1 MLNRRKIVLPAR
13 SGVLVALAMLL
24 AGRPAAG
31 LDSVER
37 LIPEDP
43 VELLEP
49 ATVLTAVEVL
59 RWPLRSLAD
68 LEGWKTTDATVTQ
81 GPAGLVLR
89 PTGPHPHLER
99 TVSVDAATV
108 DAFRVE
114 GGSKPAWAARVFWAR
129 AGERFAPGRSAN
141 SPHEKG
147 QAAGALH
154 EVAVAPL
161 SKWSGR
167 IARLRVDV
175 VVAPA
180 AEVSLDAVV
189 AVHYRPD
196 PDRWEQRARTPWKV
210 ELRRADIGDVRKAWL
225 APRDSPISRAVAGG
239 PNTHLAFDY
248 GVLGRLPGRLCFTV
262 RAAPAAGP
270 PLDLFSRC
278 LEPGDANS
286 WMSASADL
294 AGLPDPDCR
303 LLFAISGDPG
313 NALPVWGNPEIVRPA
328 ATTRPNVVLIS
339 IDTLRPDRLGVYGYG
354 RPTSPHL
361 DAWAREH
368 AVAFDTAIAAAPWTL
383 PSHTSMLTGLSAFR
397 HGVNYVDPA
406 PATLLTLA
414 EIVGASGY
422 STLAV
427 TGGGYLA
434 PWVGLHQGFDRFA
447 YWRHRRGP
455 REQAELASNVDLARA
470 WLRTNAERPF
480 LLFFHTYEV
489 HAPYVPREPYF
500 ARFNESALALP
511 APGVGQSSGGI
522 AAESGFVSVFTP
534 IWGRPSKQRPGGD
547 GPLPRAALPLLDA
560 LYDSGVAYADQEIG
574 RLLETLREL
583 GLDRRTLVIIT
594 SDHGEALGENGLAG
608 HAYLYDFNLRVP
620 LLLGLPNGDHAGTRV
635 AAQVRSIDIVPTAL
649 EVLGIR
655 QPDGIDGRSLLP
667 LLSGKPPVPRPAWS
681 YAAQSNHGIALRLD
695 DGLKYVFNND
705 AWPPAH
711 GQEHLLRIDRTSGEE
726 REVADNVIQR
736 RKLRRELFNQY
747 ATDGPPALA
756 ITVVN
761 HLNAELRGRI
771 GSAALRPMQIKALEP
786 PPGPLRWWRRGCE
799 FAVPPGKRLELFLE
813 GRLGTELRLSLHSKA
828 GGEPVRAREQLRLDQ
843 LALPTALQISAGQPG
858 RWNAGGL
865 AAETTGVELAW
876 RGRGRQAVPAQAAPM
891 PEEVRE
897 QLRMLGY

>member
-1 MLNRRKIVLPAR
+1 
-13 SGVLVALAMLL
+13 MLL

-37 LIPEDP
+37 LIPENP
-43 VELLEP
+43 VEILEP
-49 ATVLTAVEVL
+49 DTVLTAVEVL

-68 LEGWKTTDATVTQ
+68 LEGWNTTDATVTQ

-89 PTGPHPHLER
+89 RTGPHPHLER
-99 TVSVDAATV
+99 AVSVDAATV

-114 GGSKPAWAARVFWAR
+114 GGGKPAWVARVFWAR
-129 AGERFAPGRSAN
+129 DGERFAPERSAD

-147 QAAGALH
+147 HAAGALH

-161 SKWSGR
+161 AEWSGR

-180 AEVSLDAVV
+180 AEVSLGAVV
-189 AVHYRPD
+189 AVRYRPD
-196 PDRWEQRARTPWKV
+196 PERWEQRSRTPWKV
-210 ELRRADIGDVRKAWL
+210 ELRDADVGDVRKSWL

-239 PNTHLAFDY
+239 PNTRVAFDY

-270 PLDLFSRC
+270 PFDLLTRC
-278 LEPGDANS
+278 LEPGDANA
-286 WMSASADL
+286 WLSASADL
-294 AGLPDPDCR
+294 AGLPGTDGR
-303 LLFAISGDPG
+303 LLFSISGDPG

-328 ATTRPNVVLIS
+328 ATTPPNVVLIS
-339 IDTLRPDRLGVYGYG
+339 IDTLRPDRLGIYGYG
-354 RPTSPHL
+354 RPTSPRL

-368 AVAFDTAIAAAPWTL
+368 AVAFDAAIAAAPWTL
-383 PSHTSMLTGLSAFR
+383 PSHVSMLTGLSAFR
-397 HGVNYVDPA
+397 HGVNFVDPA
-406 PATLLTLA
+406 PAELLTLA
-414 EIVGASGY
+414 EMVGASGY

-455 REQAELASNVDLARA
+455 REQAELASNVDRARA
-470 WLRTNAERPF
+470 WLRVNAERPF
-480 LLFFHTYEV
+480 FLFFHTYEV
-489 HAPYVPREPYF
+489 HAPYEPRQPYF
-500 ARFNESALALP
+500 ARFNESALELP
-511 APGVGQSSGGI
+511 ASGVGQSGGGI

-534 IWGRPSKQRPGGD
+534 IWGRPSKERPRGD

-560 LYDSGVAYADQEIG
+560 LYESGIAYADQEIG
-574 RLLETLREL
+574 RLLETLHEL
-583 GLDRRTLVIIT
+583 GIDRHTLVIIT

-620 LLLGLPNGDHAGTRV
+620 LLLALPNGDHAGTRV
-635 AAQVRSIDIVPTAL
+635 AAQVQSIDIVPTVL
-649 EVLGIR
+649 EALGIR
-655 QPDGIDGRSLLP
+655 QPETIDGRSLLP
-667 LLSGKPPVPRPAWS
+667 LLSGTPPAPRAAWS

-695 DGLKYVFNND
+695 DGFKYVFNND

-711 GQEHLLRIDRTSGEE
+711 GQEHFLRIDRKSGAEG
-726 REVADNVIQR
+726 EVAANVMQR
-736 RKLRRELFNQY
+736 RKLRRELFDRY

-761 HLNAELRGRI
+761 HLDAELRGRI
-771 GSAALRPMQIKALEP
+771 GSPALRPMQFKALNP

-799 FAVPPGKRLELFLE
+799 FAIPPGRRLELYLE
-813 GRLGTELRLSLHSKA
+813 GRLGSDLLLSLHSTIGAKR
-828 GGEPVRAREQLRLDQ
+828 VRAREQVRLDQ
-843 LALPTALQISAGQPG
+843 LALPAALQMRAGQSG
-858 RWNAGGL
+858 RWTAGGL
-865 AAETTGVELAW
+865 AADTTGVELAW
-876 RGRGRQAVPAQAAPM
+876 RGKGRQAVPAQAAPM
-891 PEEVRE
+891 PDEVRE
-897 QLRMLGY
+897 QLRALGYEK